1 VSALIAQGTSLKWDE
16 HLDAGKLDDQDK
28 RLLGE
33 DRENLKAAFQV
44 KKVFFVDGTVRTYG
58 LRG

>member
-1 VSALIAQGTSLKWDE
+1 MISQEARLKWDE
-16 HLDAGKLDDQDK
+16 HLDVGKLDDKGK

-33 DRENLKAAFQV
+33 DRENLKAVFQV
-44 KKVFFVDGTVRTYG
+44 KKVFFVDGTVKTYG